1 MGRLTGGP
9 YYDLIG
15 RTGNNVGRR
24 VRGKNLFYM
33 RPHPSTKP
41 RSAAQ
46 LAVQERLGMAA
57 SWLSWVA
64 PMIEIGFQEHEEN
77 ESAMNAAVSYTIK
90 NAITGVAPLQTIN
103 YPNVL
108 FSRGKVS
115 MASEAEVAVTVASR
129 LDFSWDDSRDN
140 GIGSLTDMANFV
152 VYNVDKDYF
161 AVIADA
167 VPRSAMSY
175 NMTLPA
181 SFAGDNVHI
190 YTHFVSADGK
200 MVSNSLYLGTAIV
213 L

>member
-33 RPHPSTKP
+33 RPHTSNRP

-46 LAVQERLGMAA
+46 LAVMERLGMAA

-64 PMIEIGFQEHEEN
+64 PMIEIGFQDHEEN
-77 ESAMNAAVSYTIK
+77 ESPMNAAVGYLIK
-90 NAITGVAPLQTIN
+90 NAITGVAPLQTID
-103 YPNVL
+103 YPKVL
-108 FSRGKVS
+108 FSRGRVS
-115 MASEAEVAVTVASR
+115 MASAAEVATTAPSQ
-129 LDFSWDDSRDN
+129 LDFSWDDICDN

-175 NMTLPA
+175 DMSLPA
-181 SFAGDNVHI
+181 SFSGDTVHI
-190 YTHFVSADGK
+190 YTHFVSANGK
-200 MVSNSLYLGTAIV
+200 MVSNSYYLGTAIV